1 MRILPEADWLML
13 EAQQRK
19 IVEPIIHDF
28 QYRRQRRIKHPVYDF
43 LFKYYQTNRHQLLDW
58 RPGYGII
65 VQGEQTRRFLKNTQY
80 RKSTKGVFLDT
91 QKIDSKLKSRIT
103 WIHHLITATTKRTPR
118 FTCFGLH
125 EWAMVYKAKQIRH
138 ESTPL
143 RLPKAE
149 IDHLVES
156 NEIRCTH
163 FDAFRFFTPEA
174 IPLNQIAP
182 THETRFENEQFG
194 CLHFNMDLYKWCYK
208 LSPWTSSDLT
218 IRCFQLA
225 IEARELDMRASPY
238 DVSAYDLLPIPVET
252 SKGRK
257 LYQIKQEA
265 ITNQGL
271 TLAKDLLNELESIQ
285 NGAF

>member
-1 MRILPEADWLML
+1 M
-13 EAQQRK
+13 
-19 IVEPIIHDF
+19 
-28 QYRRQRRIKHPVYDF
+28 
-43 LFKYYQTNRHQLLDW
+43 
-58 RPGYGII
+58 
-65 VQGEQTRRFLKNTQY
+65 
-80 RKSTKGVFLDT
+80 
-91 QKIDSKLKSRIT
+91 
-103 WIHHLITATTKRTPR
+103 
-118 FTCFGLH
+118 
-125 EWAMVYKAKQIRH
+125 
-138 ESTPL
+138 
-143 RLPKAE
+143 
-149 IDHLVES
+149 VES

-174 IPLNQIAP
+174 IPLNQVTP

-194 CLHFNMDLYKWCYK
+194 CLHFNMDLWCYK

-271 TLAKDLLNELESIQ
+271 TLAKDLLNELKSIQ